1 VQEIEPRCSAGS
13 TAQQELLTT
22 ELFLQPLVTHG
33 RRELPSPQG
42 MHYHTQL
49 IAIMFKVTLAAV
61 WVEDYRVIRKGSVL
75 TSQMADDG
83 NVKKWS
89 DSKLGL

>member
-1 VQEIEPRCSAGS
+1 
-13 TAQQELLTT
+13 
-22 ELFLQPLVTHG
+22 
-33 RRELPSPQG
+33 
-42 MHYHTQL
+42 
-49 IAIMFKVTLAAV
+49 MFKVTLAAV